1 MEIKQYKEQLETEKM
16 TKDSF
21 MNKTKIR
28 ERKKRNVTH

>member
-21 MNKTKIR
+21 MNKYQ
-28 ERKKRNVTH
+28 KRITEA